1 MESKYELGM
10 ELLKEVDGNAG
21 GKVLKA
27 LADIAPD
34 MGRYIIE
41 FGFGE
46 IMARPGLGLRVR
58 ELCTVAALTALGT
71 ATPQLEVHL
80 HGALNVGCTRTE
92 VVEAIIQMGLYAG
105 FPAALNGLFTA
116 KKIFAER
123 GEAGLDG

>member
-1 MESKYELGM
+1 MESKYELGL

-21 GKVLKA
+21 GKVLEA

-46 IMARPGLGLRVR
+46 IMARPGLGLRER

-80 HGALNVGCTRTE
+80 HGALNVGCSRTE

-116 KKIFAER
+116 KKILAER
-123 GEAGLDG
+123 GEAGLD